1 MKHSSSFHTGSK
13 PVKEMFPMK
22 AVERIIVKLIII
34 QALFLGFVQVL
45 LSLEDNM
52 IPLTKLSQYEG
63 VNSNNYTKI
72 IETFEGVSE

>member
-1 MKHSSSFHTGSK
+1 
-13 PVKEMFPMK
+13 MK

>member
-1 MKHSSSFHTGSK
+1 
-13 PVKEMFPMK
+13 MK

-34 QALFLGFVQVL
+34 QALFLGLVQVL
-45 LSLEDNM
+45 LSLEDHM

>member
-1 MKHSSSFHTGSK
+1 MK
-13 PVKEMFPMK
+13 EI
-22 AVERIIVKLIII
+22 ERIIVKLIII
-34 QALFLGFVQVL
+34 QALFLGLVQVL
-45 LSLEDNM
+45 LSLDHQN

>member
-1 MKHSSSFHTGSK
+1 
-13 PVKEMFPMK
+13 MK

-34 QALFLGFVQVL
+34 QALFLGLVQVL